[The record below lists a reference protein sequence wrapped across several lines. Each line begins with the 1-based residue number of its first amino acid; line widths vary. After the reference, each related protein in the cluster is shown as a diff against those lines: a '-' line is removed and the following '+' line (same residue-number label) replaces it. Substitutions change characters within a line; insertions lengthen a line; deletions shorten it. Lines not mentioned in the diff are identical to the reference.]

1 MQLLMYF
8 TLADSTGR
16 VLHVWQQTDIAAN
29 GDWLSDQPGAT
40 RTEWELTDES
50 TRLPWESDKA
60 TSLRL
65 EAQQTQWG
73 KETLHK
79 IIAAFISAI
88 CLV

>member
-40 RTEWELTDES
+40 RTE
-50 TRLPWESDKA
+50 
-60 TSLRL
+60 
-65 EAQQTQWG
+65 
-73 KETLHK
+73 
-79 IIAAFISAI
+79 
-88 CLV
+88 